1 MKEGIDTGAPG
12 MLPAQLFEQMD
23 DHTATDI
30 LPKGALRLIQTLRP
44 ELLTKP
50 KRAETLGRL
59 TSVRLAVD
67 DQHKRSTLL
76 THVPKAKT
84 SELEERVGSPIDEL
98 RTSANLDYEQRK
110 NLLGFFGIETTPE
123 RPPTTPPS
131 TTEVKASRGLFPHQ
145 KRAAASIE
153 HYLYVETGR
162 AMLHLPTGVGKTRTA
177 MSIVA
182 SHLRKSDQGLVV
194 WLANTRELLEQAAEE
209 FEATWAALGDRTV
222 VCHRFWSGHYPPPED
237 LVDGI
242 IFAGLSKLHSY
253 GKVRERL
260 WQLGDR
266 VSLVVFDEAH
276 QAVAATYQ
284 DLIETITTRNPK
296 TAVLGLSATP
306 GRTWGDIETDAA
318 VAELFH
324 RNKVTL
330 DFNGENP
337 IARLTADGYLAAATF
352 SPLNVQPGLEL
363 SPHDLGEISRAL
375 DIPARI
381 SDALG
386 DDEQRNLRI
395 VQRLFDLAERHPRI
409 LVFAASVNNA
419 LLLASVCRAAGFSA
433 EAITGTTDKSE
444 RERAIS
450 RFKRPGGPTRI
461 LTNFGVL
468 TTGFDAPK
476 ASAALIARPTK
487 SLVLYSQMVG
497 RVIRGPKAGG
507 TPSCEI
513 VTTVDTTIPG
523 FRDIAEAFTNWED
536 VWEQ

>member
-1 MKEGIDTGAPG
+1 MREAVDTGSPG
-12 MLPAQLFEQMD
+12 LLPAQLFEQMD
-23 DHTATDI
+23 DRAAADI
-30 LPKGALRLIQTLRP
+30 LPKGAFRLIQTLRP
-44 ELLTKP
+44 ELLSKL
-50 KRAETLGRL
+50 KRAETLGQLIPMRI
-59 TSVRLAVD
+59 AVD

-76 THVPKAKT
+76 THVPKAK
-84 SELEERVGSPIDEL
+84 SKELEMRVGSTIDEL
-98 RTSANLDYEQRK
+98 SASANLDYEQRK
-110 NLLGFFGIETTPE
+110 NLLGFFGVETIRE
-123 RPPTTPPS
+123 SPPSTPPS
-131 TTEVKASRGLFPHQ
+131 TTDVQASRGLFPHQ
-145 KRAAASIE
+145 KRAAALIE
-153 HYLYVETGR
+153 HYLYFETGR

-182 SHLRKSDQGLVV
+182 SHLRRSNQGLVV

-209 FEATWAALGDRTV
+209 FEATWAATGDRTV
-222 VCHRFWSGHYPPPED
+222 TSHRFWSDQNPPPED
-237 LVDGI
+237 CVDGI
-242 IFAGLSKLHSY
+242 IIAGLSKLHSY

-260 WQLGDR
+260 WELGDR
-266 VSLVVFDEAH
+266 VGLVVFDEAH
-276 QAVAATYQ
+276 QAVAPTYQ

-306 GRTWGDIETDAA
+306 GRTWGDIEADIA

-324 RNKVTL
+324 YNKVTL
-330 DFNGENP
+330 DFDGENP
-337 IARLTADGYLAAATF
+337 ITRLTTDGYLANAIF
-352 SPLNVQPGLEL
+352 SPLDVQPGLEF
-363 SPHDLGEISRAL
+363 SSHDLSEISR
-375 DIPARI
+375 DIDVPVRI

-386 DDEQRNLRI
+386 DDEQRNIQI
-395 VQRLFDLAERHPRI
+395 VQRLFDLAERHQRI

-419 LLLASVCRAAGFSA
+419 LLLASICRAGGYSA
-433 EAITGTTDKSE
+433 EAITGTTEKLE

-450 RFKRPGGPTRI
+450 KFKRPGGSTRI

-513 VTTVDTTIPG
+513 VTIVDTTIPG

-536 VWEQ
+536 IWEQ